1 MRKKIRIGILAVLA
15 VVFCVSAYNAGKI
28 LWDNWQSEKTNK
40 GLQTQYVTVLPT
52 QPPATQG
59 PTQPG
64 QTPAPTEPEP
74 EKPKLA
80 VDFEGLRKINQD
92 VVGWL
97 YCEGTYIHYPV
108 VQGKDNSKYI
118 RTGLDG
124 SWLISGTLFVDF
136 RNRELG
142 QDRNYII
149 YGHNMKTDRMF
160 GSLVK
165 YKDQAYYEAHPT
177 LLYLTPE
184 GDYLVEAVAGRIVD
198 EQEILYAPNPDPAAY
213 EQFLRTTLENS
224 TFRSGLSIS
233 PADNLMILS
242 TCSQEKVTTRYV
254 LICKYT
260 PITK

>member
-1 MRKKIRIGILAVLA
+1 MRKKIVIGIFAVLV
-15 VVFCVSAYNAGKI
+15 VVFGVSSYNVLKI
-28 LWDNWQSEKTNK
+28 LWDNRQVEKTYK
-40 GLQTQYVTVLPT
+40 SLQSQYITALPT
-52 QPPATQG
+52 QPEATQG
-59 PTQPG
+59 P
-64 QTPAPTEPEP
+64 ANTEPIAP
-74 EKPKLA
+74 QPAKLA
-80 VDFEGLRKINQD
+80 VNFEGLWEINQD

-97 YCEGTYIHYPV
+97 YCEDTYIHYPV
-108 VQGKDNSKYI
+108 VQGKDNNKYV

-142 QDRNYII
+142 QDKNYII

-177 LLYLTPE
+177 LIYLTPE

-198 EQEILYAPNPDPAAY
+198 EQEILYDPNPDQAAY
-213 EQFLRTTLENS
+213 WQFLQNTVANS
-224 TFRSGLSIS
+224 TFHSGIS
-233 PADNLMILS
+233 LTEEDNLMILS
-242 TCSQEKVTTRYV
+242 TCSQEKATTRYV

-260 PITK
+260 PILK